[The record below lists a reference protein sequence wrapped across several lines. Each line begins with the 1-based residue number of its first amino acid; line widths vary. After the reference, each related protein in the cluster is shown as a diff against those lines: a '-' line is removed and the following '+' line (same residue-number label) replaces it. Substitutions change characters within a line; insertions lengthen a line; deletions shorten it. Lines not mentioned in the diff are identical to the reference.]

1 MDLVGPLSA
10 LVVAVVAWGVS
21 VEKRLTG
28 HAQLRRDVRRID
40 RRTMKILI
48 ATDPAAAAREISG
61 EQHDEDER
69 ETEV

>member
-1 MDLVGPLSA
+1 MDLIA
-10 LVVAVVAWGVS
+10 LYQGIAVAAVAWAVS